1 MYSIGVGIG
10 GMSIKVG
17 VVDDNGKILLQSRV
31 KTANSALGVVED
43 IKYLINDLIDQL
55 KISLEDIKGIGIGCP
70 GAVNSEK
77 GIVDFLPNLGWE
89 NVDIVSMLKK
99 YFNVPIKISNDANV
113 ATLAEVIY
121 GSAKGYN
128 TAIMFTLGTGVG
140 GGIVID
146 KKLFEGGF
154 SRGAE
159 LGHITLFLDGEQ
171 CTCGRRG
178 CIECYTSATALIK
191 QTKVAM
197 LRDNK
202 SKMWEYINNNIENVD
217 GKTAF
222 ECAKLG
228 DKTANEVVHKYVYY
242 LAESMLNMF
251 NIFRPEV
258 FILGGGIS
266 AQGEYL
272 INKLQQYCQK
282 AEYGYKRAPKTKIV
296 AASLGNDAG
305 IIGASLLV
313 KK

>member
-1 MYSIGVGIG
+1 MYSIGVDIG

-197 LRDNK
+197 LSDNK
-202 SKMWEYINNNIENVD
+202 SKMWEYVNNNIENVD

-228 DKTANEVVHKYVYY
+228 DKTANEVVDKYVYY

-282 AEYGYKRAPKTKIV
+282 AEYGYKRAPKTNIV
-296 AASLGNDAG
+296 VATLGNDAG
-305 IIGASLLV
+305 IIGAASLIY
-313 KK
+313 